1 MSVSEACGEL
11 KIQVVNKEKHACSV
25 GVRTVDDTASHPKD
39 YEAIDK
45 VIKFEEGTEHEEI
58 FISIVND
65 DSFEPDEDF
74 LVELY
79 DAETKQKLQGRD
91 CQVRITILDDD
102 QPGTLVFENPKMR
115 QAVNVNMC

>member
-1 MSVSEACGEL
+1 M
-11 KIQVVNKEKHACSV
+11 
-25 GVRTVDDTASHPKD
+25 GVRTLDDTASHPKD

-45 VIKFEEGTEHEEI
+45 VINFTEGKENEEV

-79 DAETKQKLQGRD
+79 DVETKQKL
-91 CQVRITILDDD
+91 
-102 QPGTLVFENPKMR
+102 
-115 QAVNVNMC
+115 